1 MIVQRHGERS
11 RWTRDAIEALVA
23 AGIRN
28 DRESLYEGTRTV
40 RGKGDPAGDLLLLRA
55 APPRSSGGQLLQ
67 HADGVLLF
75 APATSTAVQARL
87 DTAARWYQVHRSRS
101 GDDEEL
107 PGEIA
112 RGDAEMVVERYRVD
126 CLTHRYP
133 RFRILQ
139 GLVDAP
145 TLRRDGSLLN
155 SPGYDS
161 ASGLYADFDPKDW
174 PPVPPNPTRD
184 DARRALVRL
193 YNIVKETP
201 FAASE
206 HRAAWAATLLT
217 VVARDYAAG
226 CVPLLAVSAN
236 VRGAGKGTLAD
247 VISEIA
253 TGRGATKWAPVSGRR
268 VDATAEERKR
278 LMAVA
283 LSGARLLCIDNI
295 RAGDPLGSPALDAA
309 VTAGD
314 DYEIGRIGDRV
325 LGETSETEAPWR
337 CVVIATGNNLV
348 VSGDLDRRGLLCRLQ
363 SDLATPETRIF
374 RHYPKLLEHVRK
386 RRPAL
391 LTDALTVLIAHKRA
405 VEAGEPD
412 TVLSPIGSFGGWS
425 SRIRSAV
432 WWADPEGCDPWEA
445 NRELREQALP
455 ERAEALA
462 FLVAWHCAFGEQEI
476 TTAEIDQRC
485 RENQALAAAVADLD
499 LAPPRGSAA
508 VNTRSL
514 GAWLTAHAGQPGAY
528 MLHKGT
534 GARKWFVVAKP
545 LTKVDRAIQDLMT
558 DCPDLSIFG
567 ILFDSKALHR
577 ILKRLREVDL
587 VALRDL
593 YKDGRNWADAL
604 KQAADLVG
612 FQYPNKVKVCVTT
625 YDSMKTG
632 YPELNDKQRAA
643 LWLVRTTFSMAW
655 GAELTRQ
662 LGPVGEQIRDRFN
675 KLNPTTVSQKVAWNM
690 LREADWALG
699 PDIDAKELVWEA
711 VQILNV
717 EWSKLN
723 QTSPQAAKYY
733 DTGDIETAIREL
745 AGFQPLKDAD
755 LAESED
761 PQLEIY

>member
-1 MIVQRHGERS
+1 
-11 RWTRDAIEALVA
+11 
-23 AGIRN
+23 
-28 DRESLYEGTRTV
+28 
-40 RGKGDPAGDLLLLRA
+40 
-55 APPRSSGGQLLQ
+55 
-67 HADGVLLF
+67 
-75 APATSTAVQARL
+75 
-87 DTAARWYQVHRSRS
+87 
-101 GDDEEL
+101 
-107 PGEIA
+107 
-112 RGDAEMVVERYRVD
+112 
-126 CLTHRYP
+126 
-133 RFRILQ
+133 
-139 GLVDAP
+139 
-145 TLRRDGSLLN
+145 
-155 SPGYDS
+155 
-161 ASGLYADFDPKDW
+161 
-174 PPVPPNPTRD
+174 
-184 DARRALVRL
+184 
-193 YNIVKETP
+193 
-201 FAASE
+201 
-206 HRAAWAATLLT
+206 
-217 VVARDYAAG
+217 
-226 CVPLLAVSAN
+226 
-236 VRGAGKGTLAD
+236 
-247 VISEIA
+247 
-253 TGRGATKWAPVSGRR
+253 
-268 VDATAEERKR
+268 
-278 LMAVA
+278 MAVA

-675 KLNPTTVSQKVAWNM
+675 KLNPTTVSQGVAWNM